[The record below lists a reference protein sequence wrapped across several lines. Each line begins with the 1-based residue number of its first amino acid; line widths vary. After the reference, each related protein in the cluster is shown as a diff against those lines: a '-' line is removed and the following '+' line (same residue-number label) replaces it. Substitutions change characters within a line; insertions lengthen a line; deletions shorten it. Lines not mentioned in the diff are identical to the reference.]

1 MNKAIVSNLL
11 RAIVFIALQVIV
23 FMSIKISFGSFD
35 YIHIIVYP
43 IIILLF
49 PINTP
54 RPLLIL
60 LSFMIGLSVD
70 VFYNSVGIHA
80 SACVFIAFIRNY
92 VLKYLEPHG
101 GYSIDISP
109 SSHNLGF
116 QWFLPYSCFMLFVF
130 MLFYFSVEAFSFV
143 FIFEILMNTIASFIF
158 SIVFILLHQF
168 IFNTTV

>member
-1 MNKAIVSNLL
+1 MNKAVVSNLV

-23 FMSIKISFGSFD
+23 FISIKINFGSFD

-43 IIILLF
+43 IIILLL
-49 PINTP
+49 PINIP
-54 RPLLIL
+54 RPFLIFV
-60 LSFMIGLSVD
+60 SFLIGICVD
-70 VFYNSVGIHA
+70 MFYNSIGVHA

-143 FIFEILMNTIASFIF
+143 YIFDIIMNTISSFIF

-168 IFNTTV
+168 IFKTTV

>member
-1 MNKAIVSNLL
+1 MNKAVVTNLL
-11 RAIVFIALQVIV
+11 RALVFIALQVIV

-43 IIILLF
+43 IVIILF

-54 RPLLIL
+54 RSLLIL
-60 LSFMIGLSVD
+60 LSFMIGMSVD
-70 VFYNSVGIHA
+70 MFYDSIGVHA
-80 SACVFIAFIRNY
+80 SACVFIAYIRNY

-101 GYSIDISP
+101 GYSIEISP

-116 QWFLPYSCFMLFVF
+116 QWFLPYACFMLFVF
-130 MLFYFSVEAFSFV
+130 MLFYFSVDAFSFV

>member
-1 MNKAIVSNLL
+1 MNKAAISNLW
-11 RAIVFIALQVIV
+11 RTVVFITLQVLV

-43 IIILLF
+43 IIIILF
-49 PINTP
+49 PLNVP
-54 RPLLIL
+54 RPFLIF
-60 LSFMIGLSVD
+60 LSFLIGMTVD
-70 VFYNSVGIHA
+70 VFYNSIGVHA
-80 SACVFIAFIRNY
+80 SACVFIAYIRNY

-130 MLFYFSVEAFSFV
+130 LLFYFSVEAFSFV
-143 FIFEILMNTIASFIF
+143 YIFEIIMNTISSFIF
-158 SIVFILLHQF
+158 SILFVLIHQF
-168 IFNTTV
+168 IFKTTV